1 MTQCY
6 ITLDT
11 LSERNRNLLMKDSAA
26 IKLYGNNKVNA
37 RLNITRQELFAQ
49 GAKFTQ
55 GMSISG
61 VQQKLSLKLD
71 PTTNTLIP
79 TDKDGEYILKPT
91 PDGLPYCAEMEH
103 LSMEISRALKI
114 ETALCGLVEFSD
126 GERAYITR
134 RFDRTLS
141 GKLHQEDL
149 CSLSDK
155 LKDDKYN
162 STYETAG
169 RILAE
174 ATGGKVAVL
183 DDYFKRVLLAYLIGN
198 DDLHLKNISVMR
210 LPDNKDRV
218 YDKLTPHY
226 DNLCTE
232 FYETGMMNH
241 LAMPLLDADD
251 DASQGFSEAYQHF
264 GFYTRAD
271 FMTLAENIGLPAKA
285 ADNSIKAIAKAMQ
298 KIKDLIENA
307 YIPGEYKPKYTGL
320 VKQRYK
326 AICAEHISV

>member
-1 MTQCY
+1 
-6 ITLDT
+6 
-11 LSERNRNLLMKDSAA
+11 MKDSAA

-141 GKLHQEDL
+141 GKLHQEDP